1 MDKSYLI
8 FKRLPAGRKVITL
21 VKAVDLQEAHEA
33 LLWLQKHHAGEMDL
47 QLDEGEFFEI
57 LEEGHIS
64 EEEWREAVAQLK
76 IKK

>member
-1 MDKSYLI
+1 MDKHYLLYKC
-8 FKRLPAGRKVITL
+8 FPAGRKVITL
-21 VKAVDLQEAHEA
+21 ITACDLQEAHEA
-33 LLWLQKHHAGEMDL
+33 LQWLQKHHGGETDF
-47 QLDEGEFFEI
+47 QLDEGEFFEV